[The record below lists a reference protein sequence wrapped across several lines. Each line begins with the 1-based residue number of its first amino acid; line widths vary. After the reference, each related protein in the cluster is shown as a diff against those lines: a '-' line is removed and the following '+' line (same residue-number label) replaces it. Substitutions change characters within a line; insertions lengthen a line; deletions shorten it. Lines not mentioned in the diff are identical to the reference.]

1 MNRGLRV
8 SRAAREPRS
17 GSDLPLLDADGLI
30 VAEAFPDPP
39 PGPLREQLVAAN
51 ETRVRAA
58 QDALRSVLQSHLTR
72 SLEVILARVR
82 GPKAR
87 KGTRW
92 WVTETKGDD
101 SPQRSFRTTLVDH
114 PLETEVKSLDPDYV
128 VPAKLTDGLASDLQ
142 PVALNIAM
150 DAALDVSH
158 RLGDDGGLGDFD
170 VAEIEQAVEDIVGRI
185 LGVAERHA
193 REVRAAVLD
202 IDRTAGDLDEVLDR
216 IEAAHRKG
224 GNWLL
229 MSGGTLANALINDAA
244 LREAIRLGV
253 THVQWI
259 SRRDD
264 RVRPTHVDADGQVR
278 RTGDHF
284 HVGRF
289 HLLHPGDP
297 IDLPESWE
305 EIAGCRCGLRF
316 RKPDKGTQGMLD
328 LIFNHGFD
336 AAVDADGLLRAA
348 AILASAAPETEVLI
362 PAPEGLGLPPVASVV
377 SAGEPIVGF
386 RVLDRKLNVVPGQRI
401 SLPGALT
408 LGLASSATATAVTL
422 AVAIPAGVAVGY
434 AAGTVI
440 LPEGTVLEILGAGA
454 DGVSAVVLA

>member
-1 MNRGLRV
+1 ML
-8 SRAAREPRS
+8 E
-17 GSDLPLLDADGLI
+17 
-30 VAEAFPDPP
+30 
-39 PGPLREQLVAAN
+39 
-51 ETRVRAA
+51 
-58 QDALRSVLQSHLTR
+58 SHLNR

-92 WVTETKGDD
+92 WVTEGE
-101 SPQRSFRTTLVDH
+101 SPYG
-114 PLETEVKSLDPDYV
+114 TEVKSLDPDYV
-128 VPAKLTDGLASDLQ
+128 VPAKLTDGLVDDLQ
-142 PVALNIAM
+142 PVALRIATN
-150 DAALDVSH
+150 AATDVAH

-170 VAEIEQAVEDIVGRI
+170 LAEIEQAVEDIVGRI

-202 IDRTAGDLDEVLDR
+202 IDKTAGDLDEVLDR

-253 THVQWI
+253 THMQWI

-264 RVRPTHVDADGQVR
+264 RVRPTHVNADGQVR

-284 HVGRF
+284 RVGRF

-297 IDLPESWE
+297 IDLPDSWE
-305 EIAGCRCGLRF
+305 EVAGCRCGLRF
-316 RKPDKGTQGMLD
+316 RKPDKATQGMLG
-328 LIFNHGFD
+328 LIFGQGSDSADD
-336 AAVDADGLLRAA
+336 AVGKLQAA
-348 AILASAAPETEVLI
+348 AILASATPETEVLI

-377 SAGEPIVGF
+377 TVDEPIVGF
-386 RVLDRKLNVVPGQRI
+386 RVLGRELSVVAGQHI

-408 LGLASSATATAVTL
+408 LGLVSSATATTVTL

-440 LPEGTVLEILGAGA
+440 LPEGTMLEVLGAGA
-454 DGVSAVVLA
+454 EGVSAIVLETTKPPQ